1 MNILNVIDLSETV
14 QKYASTSGNFN
25 KEAFAINVEDS
36 EYMVRDIIGV
46 AAYDAI
52 LSNDDSV
59 PEIFKQLTTAI
70 FCDALGNFAQTSGVL
85 FSITGLKQGQGQESR
100 AATDNSVEVLIAS
113 FQKRSQDALE
123 RMLELMETSNS
134 THLSGWKNSI
144 YFTKLNDCI
153 VKNAQEL
160 GDILSMNISRAIFS
174 KMKRNLKS
182 AQVRLIK
189 QLNQNLVDKIM
200 TDDGSDYVYLKEE
213 YAQPYVA
220 NLAFGNSIIGL
231 SATFEKQMFALLDNS
246 SAQLSNRKKSL
257 DKDSLEYY
265 KNVFLNTADSKIK
278 ELIDELNQNA
288 DTYPEYEKTDYF
300 STTRLPKDLGK
311 ITLF

>member
-1 MNILNVIDLSETV
+1 LLLS
-14 QKYASTSGNFN
+14 KKKSGRFGTY
-25 KEAFAINVEDS
+25 V
-36 EYMVRDIIGV
+36 GV
-46 AAYDAI
+46 DG
-52 LSNDDSV
+52 D
-59 PEIFKQLTTAI
+59 FKQH
-70 FCDALGNFAQTSGVL
+70 
-85 FSITGLKQGQGQESR
+85 
-100 AATDNSVEVLIAS
+100 AS
-113 FQKRSQDALE
+113 FW
-123 RMLELMETSNS
+123 ME
-134 THLSGWKNSI
+134 NSI

-220 NLAFGNSIIGL
+220 NLAFGNSIVGL

-246 SAQLSNRKKSL
+246 SAQLSNRK
-257 DKDSLEYY
+257 
-265 KNVFLNTADSKIK
+265 I
-278 ELIDELNQNA
+278 
-288 DTYPEYEKTDYF
+288 
-300 STTRLPKDLGK
+300 LG
-311 ITLF
+311 